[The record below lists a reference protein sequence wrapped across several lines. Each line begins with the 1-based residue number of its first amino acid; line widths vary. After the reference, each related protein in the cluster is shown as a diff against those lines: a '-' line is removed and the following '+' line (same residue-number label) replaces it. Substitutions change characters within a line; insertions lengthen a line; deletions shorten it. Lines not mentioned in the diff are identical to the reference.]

1 MSPQAVS
8 SGRISLD
15 FKDAD
20 LRNVLKVLA
29 YKSGVNI
36 VASPEVSGNV
46 SIKLTDVPWKE
57 ALKTILSAYGYGY
70 DQRENIIM
78 VAPLEKLT
86 EQKKQEVELAQVQPT
101 VTEVFNLKYI
111 DAGDARKA
119 IEPQLSSRGEVT
131 ILEST
136 GQAGWEFGSAEI
148 NKKNASLKAGSPA
161 LRQ

>member
-1 MSPQAVS
+1 
-8 SGRISLD
+8 
-15 FKDAD
+15 
-20 LRNVLKVLA
+20 
-29 YKSGVNI
+29 
-36 VASPEVSGNV
+36 
-46 SIKLTDVPWKE
+46 
-57 ALKTILSAYGYGY
+57 
-70 DQRENIIM
+70 M

-148 NKKNASLKAGSPA
+148 NKRKRVSEGRISRSKTMIITDVPPVLDKIKKDYP
-161 LRQ
+161 